1 MEGDEMCIIKSSEE
15 LMSFVKKMDRDNSV
29 LQFPIPGK
37 GKYTL
42 VLQEM
47 DDQSIASDIIA
58 NPQLEQ
64 MIKESQIEYKKG
76 EGMTTSELLKSISV
90 KDFK

>member
-1 MEGDEMCIIKSSEE
+1 MCIIKSSEE

-29 LQFPIPGK
+29 LQFSIPGK

-64 MIKESQIEYKKG
+64 MIKESQIDYKKG

-90 KDFK
+90 EDFK

>member
-1 MEGDEMCIIKSSEE
+1 MCIINSSEE
-15 LMSFVKKMDRDNSV
+15 LMRVVKKMDRDNSV
-29 LQFPIPGK
+29 LQFSIPGK

-47 DDQSIASDIIA
+47 DDQSIAADIIA

-64 MIKESQIEYKKG
+64 MIKESEINYRKG
-76 EGMTTSELLKSISV
+76 EGMTTSDVLKSISV
-90 KDFK
+90 DDFK